1 MRKRIFPSHE
11 LFIIDFNSS
20 IYMENFLISS
30 VASIL
35 FIRIFL
41 GITGYPH
48 LGGESLHIAHMLWG
62 GLLMMIAIT
71 LTLTFLNKEAKRTSS
86 VVGGIGFGIF
96 IDELGKFIT
105 HDNNYF
111 FQPTFALL
119 YVIFLLLIFGF
130 KKITDSIQKDE
141 KEYAMNA
148 LEILKEAIY
157 YDLNCKEKQ
166 HILEYLEK
174 SDENNQIIQ
183 KLKIL
188 TQKLNTVP
196 EAKLGKLARLK
207 QVIRSYYLKTIKN
220 INFVRFLIVVFI
232 VGSGTN
238 IITGVTNI
246 FGQNPL
252 SFWDW
257 GLYISLFISGIFIL
271 IGLKDL
277 ATNRVNAY
285 INFKRAVMVSI
296 LLTQFFTFYH
306 QQLAALIPLATS
318 FTVFLGIQALL
329 EEEHL
334 TQ

>member
-1 MRKRIFPSHE
+1 
-11 LFIIDFNSS
+11 
-20 IYMENFLISS
+20 MENFLISS

-35 FIRIFL
+35 FVRIFL
-41 GITGYPH
+41 ALTGYPQ
-48 LGGESLHIAHMLWG
+48 LGGDSLHIAHMLWG
-62 GLLMMIAIT
+62 GLLMLIAIT

-119 YVIFLLLIFGF
+119 YVIFLLLTFGF
-130 KKITDSIQKDE
+130 KKVTDSIQKDE

-157 YDLNCKEKQ
+157 YDLNKKEKQ

-183 KLKIL
+183 ELKVL

-196 EAKLGKLARLK
+196 EAKLGKIARLK
-207 QVIRSYYLKTIKN
+207 QVIRNYYLKIIKSV
-220 INFVRFLIVVFI
+220 NFVRILIVIFI

-238 IITGVTNI
+238 IVTGVTNI
-246 FGQNPL
+246 LNQSPL

-257 GLYISLFISGIFIL
+257 GLYISLFISGVFIL

-277 ATNRVNAY
+277 ATNRVSAY

-306 QQLAALIPLATS
+306 QQLAALIPLVTS